1 MSGKFMQAVKLMSA
15 AAALTFGVVSAA
27 QAEDVLRVGT
37 EATYA
42 PFEFM
47 GEGGAEVGYDIDII
61 KAIGEIEGFK
71 VEIVNMGFDALI
83 PSLLTSQIDAV
94 IAAMTITPERAARV
108 DFTDP
113 YYNSGLSVLIRESDK
128 DKFKTLADLKGAV
141 LCGQIGTT
149 GAQKAAELSGGNAKS
164 YNYESEVF
172 NELKAGGCDGAVNDR
187 PVNLYYLATSH
198 AENIVEM
205 SEMITSEQ
213 YGIAVKK
220 GNQELLDKL
229 NAGLKK
235 IHENGTFAEI
245 HAKWFKVAE

>member
-1 MSGKFMQAVKLMSA
+1 MSVNVVKSVKA
-15 AAALTFGVVSAA
+15 AAVAATLSCAAFSAGA
-27 QAEDVLRVGT
+27 ADVLRVGT

-47 GEGGAEVGYDIDII
+47 DENAQAIGYDMDII
-61 KAIGEIEGFK
+61 KAVAAAQGME
-71 VEIVNMGFDALI
+71 VEVRNMGFDALI
-83 PSLLTSQIDAV
+83 PSLMTNQIDAA
-94 IAAMTITPERAARV
+94 IAAVTITPERAERV
-108 DFTDP
+108 DFTEP
-113 YYNSGLSVLIRESDK
+113 YYNSGLSVLIRESDQ
-128 DKFKTLADLKGAV
+128 DKYKTLDDLKDAV

-149 GAQKAAELSGGNAKS
+149 GAEKAAELSGGNSKS

-172 NELKAGGCDGAVNDR
+172 NELKTGGCDGAVNDR

-198 AENIVEM
+198 AEGIVEM

-229 NAGLKK
+229 NAGLKQIHEDGTFAK
-235 IHENGTFAEI
+235 IHE
-245 HAKWFKVAE
+245 KWFSVAE

>member
-1 MSGKFMQAVKLMSA
+1 MSKFMQAVKVLSA
-15 AAALTFGVVSAA
+15 AAVLSFGAASAA
-27 QAEDVLRVGT
+27 QAADVLRVGT

-47 GEGGAEVGYDIDII
+47 GEGGKEIGYDMDII
-61 KAIGEIEGFK
+61 RAVGEAAGFE
-71 VEIVNMGFDALI
+71 VQIMNMGFDALI
-83 PSLLTSQIDAV
+83 PSLLSNQIDAV
-94 IAAMTITPERAARV
+94 IAAMTITPERAERV
-108 DFTDP
+108 DFTAP
-113 YYNSGLSVLIRESDK
+113 YYNSGLSVLIRAADK
-128 DKFKTLADLKGAV
+128 DKYKTLADLKGSV

-149 GAQKAAELSGGNAKS
+149 GAEKAGELSGGNSKS

-198 AENIVEM
+198 AEGIIEM

-229 NAGLKK
+229 NAGLKQ
-235 IHENGTFAEI
+235 IRDNGTFAKI
-245 HAKWFKVAE
+245 HEKWFQVAE

>member
-1 MSGKFMQAVKLMSA
+1 MSVNVVKSVKAAAV
-15 AAALTFGVVSAA
+15 AAALSCAAFSAGA
-27 QAEDVLRVGT
+27 ADVLRVGT

-47 GEGGAEVGYDIDII
+47 DDNAQAIGYDMDII
-61 KAIGEIEGFK
+61 KAVAATQGME
-71 VEIVNMGFDALI
+71 VEIRNMGFDALI
-83 PSLLTSQIDAV
+83 PSLMTSQIDVA
-94 IAAMTITPERAARV
+94 IAAITITPERAARV

-113 YYNSGLSVLIRESDK
+113 YYNSGLSVLIRQSDQ
-128 DKFKTLADLKGAV
+128 DKYKTLDDLKSAV

-149 GAQKAAELSGGNAKS
+149 GAAKAAELSGGNSKS

-172 NELKAGGCDGAVNDR
+172 NELKTGGCDGAVNDR

-198 AENIVEM
+198 AQGIVEM

-229 NAGLKK
+229 NAGLQQ
-235 IHENGTFAEI
+235 IHEDGTFAQI
-245 HAKWFKVAE
+245 HEKWFSVAE